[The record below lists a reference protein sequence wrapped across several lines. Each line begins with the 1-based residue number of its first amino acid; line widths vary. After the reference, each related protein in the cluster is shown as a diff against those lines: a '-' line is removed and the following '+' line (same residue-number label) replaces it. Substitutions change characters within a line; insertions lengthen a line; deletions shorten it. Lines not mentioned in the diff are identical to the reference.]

1 MKKLLGLFAAL
12 FLAIGLTSCGGG
24 TVLAD
29 ANHDYYAT
37 GQFAGWGDATS
48 KAEFKMEAIA
58 VSDSRVSS
66 IRSKLNGAKYLY
78 VVEVTLLST
87 PAGWTKTYKINGVD
101 KEFDGNQAIKVIQT
115 DVGSPAPNYWAQN
128 KESGA
133 ISILTPDT
141 LYIPPYREENTD
153 GAGTWG
159 DDPFV
164 STGGGKYL
172 LVFAV
177 FDGSK
182 GMGIIKL

>member
-1 MKKLLGLFAAL
+1 MKKLLGLFATL
-12 FLAIGLTSCGGG
+12 LLAIGLTACGGG

-48 KAEFKMEAIA
+48 KTEFKMEAI
-58 VSDSRVSS
+58 STGDSRVSS
-66 IRSKLNGAKYLY
+66 IRSKLNGAKALY
-78 VVEVTLLST
+78 VVEVTLSND
-87 PAGWTKTYKINGVD
+87 PAGWTGSFKINGVD

-133 ISILTPDT
+133 ITSLTPDT
-141 LYIPPYREENTD
+141 LYIPPYREENSD
-153 GAGTWG
+153 GAGSWG
-159 DDPFV
+159 DNLFV
-164 STGGGKYL
+164 TTGGGKYL
-172 LVFAV
+172 VVFAV

-182 GMGIIKL
+182 GMGIIKR